1 MAGILKL
8 PKTKLAKKQAMV
20 WILSA
25 AFFIMAGAPAFA
37 QKVKKVKPA
46 PKQADDTAQSAEPDK
61 VLYVRA
67 INDIKHG
74 RYTEGRL
81 ALQTLINTYPDSE
94 YLAKAK
100 LSIADSYYKEGG
112 TSNLTQ
118 AIQTYKDFIT
128 FFPFLDEASY
138 AQMQVGMAHYKMMEK
153 ADRDNAQ
160 AEDAEDEFQAFLL
173 KYPQSPLVPQA
184 EQRLREVQEVL
195 AAGEFEVAHYY
206 FTKPDYRASAAR
218 LIEITDRYPLY
229 SGSGEALW
237 MLGDIYQRAKQVSKN
252 EDDKNHW
259 ADLAAKCYDRIL
271 QDYPMSPRAGDAKAR
286 LTAMGM
292 PVPSADPAAYAR
304 MAKEQKFQKSH
315 HQLALMRLPM
325 ALINSK
331 PDISGAAHTGMPN
344 LNPPTD
350 EISATDVLKEG
361 AAGPTFGVIAPGD
374 AAPAASGDAS
384 GPTTQVDAVPNGSP
398 ITGDQGGSSV
408 GAEIIAA
415 PTSGSDASSANPPAQ
430 PPAATTDTSA
440 PNSSVPLL
448 TPTSV
453 TPASAP
459 AAADTSNNGAPI
471 TGNTESVQGASPNA
485 PGDQP
490 ATPSASSGSD
500 SGTANQPASSTDDSK
515 NESTSKKKKGL
526 RKLVPW

>member
-1 MAGILKL
+1 MEGILNI
-8 PKTKLAKKQAMV
+8 PKTRLVKRQIVIFFLG
-20 WILSA
+20 A
-25 AFFIMAGAPAFA
+25 AFCATVCAPAFA

-46 PKQADDTAQSAEPDK
+46 PKQADDTVQSAEPDK

-67 INDIKHG
+67 TNDIKHG

-206 FTKPDYRASAAR
+206 FTKPDYRAAAAR

-229 SGSGEALW
+229 SDSGEALW

-259 ADLAAKCYDRIL
+259 SDLAAKCYDRIL
-271 QDYPMSPRAGDAKAR
+271 QDYPMSPRAADAKAR

-292 PVPSADPAAYAR
+292 PVPSADPAAYER

-315 HQLALMRLPM
+315 HQMALLRLPM
-325 ALINSK
+325 ALLDSK
-331 PDISGAAHTGMPN
+331 PDISGAAHIGMPN

-350 EISATDVLKEG
+350 EVSATEVLKEG
-361 AAGPTFGVIAPGD
+361 ATGPTFGVIAPGD
-374 AAPAASGDAS
+374 TAPAPSGDAS
-384 GPTTQVDAVPNGSP
+384 GPTSQVDAVPSGAP

-415 PTSGSDASSANPPAQ
+415 PTTGSDASSSNTAGQ
-430 PPAATTDTSA
+430 PAAPSETGT

-453 TPASAP
+453 TPAASSTAVDP
-459 AAADTSNNGAPI
+459 SNNGAPI
-471 TGNTESVQGASPNA
+471 TGNSQSVQGASPSA
-485 PGDQP
+485 TSDQP
-490 ATPSASSGSD
+490 ATPSAASGSD
-500 SGTANQPASSTDDSK
+500 SGSANQPSSTTDDSK

>member
-1 MAGILKL
+1 MAGI
-8 PKTKLAKKQAMV
+8 PNIPNAMQAKKRIVVFILGAAFCAMV
-20 WILSA
+20 C
-25 AFFIMAGAPAFA
+25 APAFA
-37 QKVKKVKPA
+37 QKVRKVKTA
-46 PKQADDTAQSAEPDK
+46 PKPADDTAQSAEPDK

-67 INDIKHG
+67 TNDIKHG

-184 EQRLREVQEVL
+184 EQHLRDVQEVL

-206 FTKPDYRASAAR
+206 YTKPDFRAAAAR

-259 ADLAAKCYDRIL
+259 SDLAAKCYDSIL
-271 QDYPMSPRAGDAKAR
+271 QDYPMSRRAADAKAR

-292 PVPSADPAAYAR
+292 PVPSADPSAYAR
-304 MAKEQKFQKSH
+304 MAQEQKFQKVH
-315 HQLALMRLPM
+315 GRLAMLRMPM

-374 AAPAASGDAS
+374 AAPATSDAS
-384 GPTTQVDAVPNGSP
+384 GPTTQVDAQPNGAP

-415 PTSGSDASSANPPAQ
+415 PTAGSDASSSNPPAQ
-430 PPAATTDTSA
+430 TPAATNDTSA

-453 TPASAP
+453 TPATTP
-459 AAADTSNNGAPI
+459 AAADSSTNGAPI
-471 TGNTESVQGASPNA
+471 TGNSESVQGASPSA
-485 PGDQP
+485 TGDQP
-490 ATPSASSGSD
+490 ATPSANSGSD
-500 SGTANQPASSTDDSK
+500 SGSANQPASSTDDSK